1 MVRSHRSGYTLLEMV
16 VAMAIF
22 GIVTFILLS
31 LTREL
36 AFWERRLKLD
46 FLRHPQIV
54 AVLSR
59 MRRDVADG
67 WSDNP
72 YSATAPGYTNTPK
85 TLVLW
90 TLNPA
95 GGRETVVWDLS
106 TPGVVE
112 RRAYTALDTKVW
124 RARGVPPDFSADIT
138 SATNPNPYGIVGVRI
153 TAIDSRGRIAIDQ
166 TFFPRTTREFPLL
179 PPPPE
184 E

>member
-1 MVRSHRSGYTLLEMV
+1 VVRSRRSGYTLLEMV

-31 LTREL
+31 LTKEL

-46 FLRHPQIV
+46 FLRHPQII
-54 AVLSR
+54 AVISR

-67 WSDNP
+67 HTENP
-72 YSATAPGYTNTPK
+72 YGATAPGYGNTPK

-90 TLNPA
+90 TLNAA
-95 GGRETVVWDLS
+95 GGQETIVWDFT

-112 RRAYTALDTKVW
+112 RRDYSAVDVKVW
-124 RARGVPPDFSADIT
+124 RARGVPPDFSIE

-153 TAIDSRGRIAIDQ
+153 KAVDSRGRVAIDQ
-166 TFFPRTTREFPLL
+166 TFFPRTTRALVE
-179 PPPPE
+179 PPE